1 MFYEPKSK
9 KLLFEN
15 SPGAREPSCFIV
27 QTSGRAV
34 HETRLFDLK
43 SAQNARVV
51 TILHPKPEPERRSR
65 KRRSGSTESCNPK
78 AQR

>member
-9 KLLFEN
+9 KSLFEN
-15 SPGAREPSCFIV
+15 SPGPREPTCFIV
-27 QTSGRAV
+27 QTSGCAV
-34 HETRLFDLK
+34 HKVRLFDLK

-51 TILHPKPEPERRSR
+51 TILHPKPEPEERRSR
-65 KRRSGSTESCNPK
+65 SRNTESCNPK